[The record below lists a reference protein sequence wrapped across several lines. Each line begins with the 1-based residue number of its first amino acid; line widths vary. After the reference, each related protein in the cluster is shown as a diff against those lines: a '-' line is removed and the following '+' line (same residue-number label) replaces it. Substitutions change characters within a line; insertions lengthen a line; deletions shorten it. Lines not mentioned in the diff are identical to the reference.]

1 MLDEPEQKGGKI
13 NWPVAIGVSVVAHV
27 VVLGFIWF
35 VSSPSADATAEG
47 TPVEETQVAE
57 TPVADRHESAPAS
70 GEERPSGRPSDPP
83 APVETVEYKVVSGDS
98 LTKISRR
105 NGCTVQ
111 DLRDLN
117 ALQSDELRIG
127 QVLKVPVRK

>member
-27 VVLGFIWF
+27 LVLGFIWF
-35 VSSPSADATAEG
+35 VSSPSADATAE
-47 TPVEETQVAE
+47 ETQVEE

>member
-27 VVLGFIWF
+27 LVLGFIWF
-35 VSSPSADATAEG
+35 VSSPSADATAEE
-47 TPVEETQVAE
+47 TPVEE
-57 TPVADRHESAPAS
+57 TPVADRHESAPAL

-117 ALQSDELRIG
+117 ALQSDELRIA

>member
-35 VSSPSADATAEG
+35 VSSPSADATAEE
-47 TPVEETQVAE
+47 TPVEE

-70 GEERPSGRPSDPP
+70 GEERPSGRPSDPS

>member
-35 VSSPSADATAEG
+35 VSSPSADATAEE
-47 TPVEETQVAE
+47 TPVEET
-57 TPVADRHESAPAS
+57 PIADRHESAPAS

>member
-27 VVLGFIWF
+27 LVLGFIWL
-35 VSSPSADATAEG
+35 VSSPSADATAEE
-47 TPVEETQVAE
+47 TPVEE

-70 GEERPSGRPSDPP
+70 GEERPPGRPSDPP

>member
-27 VVLGFIWF
+27 LVLGFIWF

-57 TPVADRHESAPAS
+57 TPVADRHESVPAS

>member
-35 VSSPSADATAEG
+35 VSSPSADATAEE
-47 TPVEETQVAE
+47 TPVEETL
-57 TPVADRHESAPAS
+57 VADRHESAPAS

>member
-35 VSSPSADATAEG
+35 VSSPSADATAEE
-47 TPVEETQVAE
+47 TPVEE

-83 APVETVEYKVVSGDS
+83 TPVETVEYKVVSGDS

>member
-27 VVLGFIWF
+27 LVLGFIWF
-35 VSSPSADATAEG
+35 VSSPSADATAEE
-47 TPVEETQVAE
+47 TPVEE
-57 TPVADRHESAPAS
+57 TPVADRHESDPAS

>member
-27 VVLGFIWF
+27 LVLGFIWF
-35 VSSPSADATAEG
+35 VSSPSADATAEE
-47 TPVEETQVAE
+47 TPVEET
-57 TPVADRHESAPAS
+57 PIADRHESAPAS

>member
-47 TPVEETQVAE
+47 TPVEET
-57 TPVADRHESAPAS
+57 PVADRHGSAPAS

>member
-27 VVLGFIWF
+27 LVLGFIWF
-35 VSSPSADATAEG
+35 VSSPSADATVEE
-47 TPVEETQVAE
+47 TPVEE
-57 TPVADRHESAPAS
+57 TPVADRHESDPAS

>member
-27 VVLGFIWF
+27 LVLGFIWF
-35 VSSPSADATAEG
+35 VSSPSADATADATAE
-47 TPVEETQVAE
+47 E

>member
-27 VVLGFIWF
+27 VVLGFIWL

-47 TPVEETQVAE
+47 TPVEETPVAE

>member
-27 VVLGFIWF
+27 LVLGFIWF
-35 VSSPSADATAEG
+35 VSSPSADATADATAEE
-47 TPVEETQVAE
+47 TPVEE
-57 TPVADRHESAPAS
+57 TPVADRHESDPAL

>member
-47 TPVEETQVAE
+47 TPVEETQVE
-57 TPVADRHESAPAS
+57 EPPVADRHESAPAS

>member
-27 VVLGFIWF
+27 LVLGFIWF
-35 VSSPSADATAEG
+35 VSSPSADATAEE
-47 TPVEETQVAE
+47 TPVEE

-117 ALQSDELRIG
+117 ALQSDALRIG
-127 QVLKVPVRK
+127 QVLKVPARK

>member
-27 VVLGFIWF
+27 LVLGFIWF
-35 VSSPSADATAEG
+35 VSSPSADATAE
-47 TPVEETQVAE
+47 ETQVEE

-127 QVLKVPVRK
+127 QVLKVPARK

>member
-13 NWPVAIGVSVVAHV
+13 NWPVAIGVSMVAHV
-27 VVLGFIWF
+27 VVLGFIWL
-35 VSSPSADATAEG
+35 VSSPSADATAEE
-47 TPVEETQVAE
+47 TPVEE

>member
-27 VVLGFIWF
+27 LVLGFIWF
-35 VSSPSADATAEG
+35 VSSPSADATAEE
-47 TPVEETQVAE
+47 TPVEE

>member
-27 VVLGFIWF
+27 LVLGFIWF

-47 TPVEETQVAE
+47 TPVEETPVEE

-83 APVETVEYKVVSGDS
+83 SPVETVEYKVVSGDN
-98 LTKISRR
+98 LTKISQR

-117 ALQSDELRIG
+117 ALQSDDLRVG

>member
-35 VSSPSADATAEG
+35 VSSPSADAT
-47 TPVEETQVAE
+47 VEETQVEE

>member
-27 VVLGFIWF
+27 LVLGFIWF
-35 VSSPSADATAEG
+35 VSSPSADAT
-47 TPVEETQVAE
+47 PEETQVEE

>member
-47 TPVEETQVAE
+47 TPVEAP
-57 TPVADRHESAPAS
+57 PVADRHESAPAS

>member
-27 VVLGFIWF
+27 LVLGFIWF
-35 VSSPSADATAEG
+35 VSSPSADATADAQA
-47 TPVEETQVAE
+47 EETQVEE

>member
-47 TPVEETQVAE
+47 TPVEETPAAA
-57 TPVADRHESAPAS
+57 TPAADRHESAPAS

-98 LTKISRR
+98 LTKISLR

>member
-27 VVLGFIWF
+27 LVLGFIWF
-35 VSSPSADATAEG
+35 VSSPSADATAEE
-47 TPVEETQVAE
+47 TPVEE

-83 APVETVEYKVVSGDS
+83 TPVETVEYKVVSGDS

>member
-27 VVLGFIWF
+27 LVLGFIWF

-47 TPVEETQVAE
+47 TPVEET
-57 TPVADRHESAPAS
+57 PVADRRESAPAS

>member
-1 MLDEPEQKGGKI
+1 MLDQPEQKGGKI

-35 VSSPSADATAEG
+35 VSSPSADATAEE
-47 TPVEETQVAE
+47 TPVEE

>member
-35 VSSPSADATAEG
+35 VSSPSADATADATAEE
-47 TPVEETQVAE
+47 TPVEET
-57 TPVADRHESAPAS
+57 PVTDRHESAPAS

-83 APVETVEYKVVSGDS
+83 APVEMVEYKVVSGDS

>member
-1 MLDEPEQKGGKI
+1 M
-13 NWPVAIGVSVVAHV
+13 
-27 VVLGFIWF
+27 LGFIWF
-35 VSSPSADATAEG
+35 VSSPSADATAEE
-47 TPVEETQVAE
+47 TPVEE

-117 ALQSDELRIG
+117 ALKSDELRIG

>member
-27 VVLGFIWF
+27 LVLGFIWF
-35 VSSPSADATAEG
+35 VSSPSADATADATAEE
-47 TPVEETQVAE
+47 TPVEE
-57 TPVADRHESAPAS
+57 TPVADRHESAPAL
-70 GEERPSGRPSDPP
+70 GEERPLGRPSDPP

>member
-35 VSSPSADATAEG
+35 VSSPSADATAEE
-47 TPVEETQVAE
+47 TPVEE

-117 ALQSDELRIG
+117 ALKSDELRIG

>member
-35 VSSPSADATAEG
+35 VSSPSADATVEE
-47 TPVEETQVAE
+47 TPVEETQVEE

-70 GEERPSGRPSDPP
+70 GEERPLGRPSDPP

>member
-35 VSSPSADATAEG
+35 VSSPSADATAEE
-47 TPVEETQVAE
+47 TPVEE
-57 TPVADRHESAPAS
+57 TPVADRHVSAPAS

>member
-35 VSSPSADATAEG
+35 VSSPSADATAEE
-47 TPVEETQVAE
+47 TPVEETL
-57 TPVADRHESAPAS
+57 VADRHESAHAS

>member
-1 MLDEPEQKGGKI
+1 MLDAPEQKGGKI

-27 VVLGFIWF
+27 LVLGFIWF

-47 TPVEETQVAE
+47 TPVEE